1 MNESIKQALLD
12 WNPWLTG
19 IFPEQL
25 LGYGRNYNLEDYL
38 QVPEVKIVE
47 GARRVGKSTLLYQVI
62 HTVYMTNKNILY
74 VNFEDE
80 VLKKFSLSEII
91 YTYLELAP
99 IEYLFVDEIQNCHD
113 WVQFV
118 RKMYDRK
125 EFKQIWLSGS
135 NSSLIKQE
143 YATLLTG
150 RNLAITINPLSF
162 SEFLHFKSFAVP
174 SLPIPQKMQSQLYAL
189 FNEYIEYGAFPA
201 VVNREVL
208 KKELLIAYF
217 EDFIYKDIASRYD
230 VNAAKIKELAIY
242 LATNSAKN
250 FSYRSIASTLNCHPN
265 TIIDYLSYLK
275 EVFLFDELYKFD
287 YSLKKQFS
295 NDKKAYCLDTGM
307 AAAVS
312 FRFSSDKGRI
322 LETIVY
328 RELRQRKQTI
338 YFHKQH
344 YECDFL
350 VKSEL
355 EISQA
360 IQVCYSLADAE
371 TKAREINGLL
381 EAMQCYNL
389 HEGLILTDDE
399 ASEEKITT
407 ESGRKVIIKIVP
419 IWRWLLGFVDY

>member
-1 MNESIKQALLD
+1 MNESIKQSLLD

-19 IFPEQL
+19 EFPEQL
-25 LGYGRNYNLEDYL
+25 LGYSRNYNLPDYL
-38 QVPEVKIVE
+38 QVPEIKIVE

-62 HTVYMTNKNILY
+62 HSVYVMNKNVLY

-80 VLKKFSLSEII
+80 VLKKYSLSEII
-91 YTYLELAP
+91 YTYLESAS
-99 IEYLFVDEIQNCHD
+99 IDYLFVDEIQNCHD
-113 WVQFV
+113 WVQFI
-118 RKMYDRK
+118 RKMYDRR

-162 SEFLHFKSFAVP
+162 VEFLNFKSIAVS
-174 SLPIPQKMQSQLYAL
+174 SLPVSQKMQSQLYAL

-217 EDFIYKDIASRYD
+217 DDFIYKDIASRYD
-230 VNAAKIKELAIY
+230 VNVTKVKELAIY

-250 FSYRSIASTLNCHPN
+250 FSYRGIASALNCHLN
-265 TIIDYLSYLK
+265 TIMDYFSYLK
-275 EVFLFDELYKFD
+275 NVFLFDELYKFD
-287 YSLKKQFS
+287 YSLKKQLS
-295 NDKKAYCLDTGM
+295 NDKKAYCLDTGI
-307 AAAVS
+307 AASVS

-328 RELRQRKQTI
+328 RELRQRKQNI

-350 VKSEL
+350 VKAEL
-355 EISQA
+355 DIVQA
-360 IQVCYSLADAE
+360 IQVCYSLTDME
-371 TKAREINGLL
+371 TKEREVNGLL
-381 EAMQCYNL
+381 EAIQCYNL
-389 HEGLILTDDE
+389 QEGWILTDN
-399 ASEEKITT
+399 EESVEVITI
-407 ESGRKVIIKIVP
+407 ESGKEVTIKVMP
-419 IWRWLLGFVDY
+419 IWKWMLQK